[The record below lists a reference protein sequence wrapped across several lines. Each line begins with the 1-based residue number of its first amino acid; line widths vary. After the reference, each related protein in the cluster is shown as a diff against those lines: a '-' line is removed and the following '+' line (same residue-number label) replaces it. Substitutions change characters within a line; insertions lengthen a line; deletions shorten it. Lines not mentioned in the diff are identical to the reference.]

1 MSKDA
6 DFDFRWAA
14 PGDEPGI
21 RALVGSVA
29 MPGAVSVRF
38 AREPDYFLGTSIM
51 GDPCD
56 VLVARHRPDGHLAA
70 MGCRAEHL
78 AFVNGRER
86 WLGYIGQIRVAD
98 GYRGAWLVQRGARY
112 FEEASAPGLLYY
124 GVIAS
129 DNPRARELLTGRR
142 LPGGVHVRRL
152 SGITTYA
159 ILLRRRDSRPA
170 RGLDI
175 HGASAESL
183 PEVVEFL
190 QQHGP
195 SRQFFPA
202 YALDDFTGGA
212 RMRGLAP
219 EDIMVARRA
228 RRVVGVMAAWDQ
240 AAYKQDIVEEYGPAL
255 RRLRPI
261 YDAAARF
268 LGVSP
273 LTPPGQAV
281 PLAFAAC
288 ICIADDDANVMQA
301 LLAACEGHA
310 REGGKAFLMLGL
322 AAHDPLLRAVRG
334 GLRVTYHS
342 DLYAASWSRQAVEQ
356 LDERVPYIEIATL

>member
-1 MSKDA
+1 MNNDA
-6 DFDFRWAA
+6 DFSFRWAV
-14 PGDEPGI
+14 PGDEPEI

-38 AREPDYFLGTSIM
+38 AREPDYFLGASIM
-51 GDPCD
+51 GEPCD
-56 VLVARHRPDGHLAA
+56 VLIARHRPDGRLAA

-78 AFVNGRER
+78 AFVNGRESR
-86 WLGYIGQIRVAD
+86 LGYIGQIRVAN
-98 GYRGAWLVQRGARY
+98 GYRGAWLVQRGARH

-129 DNPRARELLTGRR
+129 DNRRARDLLTGRR

-152 SGITTYA
+152 CGITTYA
-159 ILLRRRDSRPA
+159 ILLRRTEPRPA

-175 HGASAESL
+175 QPASAAAL
-183 PEVVEFL
+183 PGVVDFL
-190 QQHGP
+190 REHGP
-195 SRQFFPA
+195 ARQFFPS
-202 YALDDFTGGA
+202 YALEDFTGGA

-228 RRVVGVMAAWDQ
+228 GRVAGMMAAWDQ

-255 RRLRPI
+255 RRLRPM
-261 YDAAARF
+261 YDAAAGL
-268 LGVSP
+268 LGFSP
-273 LTPPGQAV
+273 LTPPGQAI

-288 ICIADDDANVMQA
+288 TCIADDDAGVMQA
-301 LLAACEGHA
+301 LLAACANHA
-310 REGGKAFLMLGL
+310 RDRGKAFLMLGL
-322 AAHDPLLRAVRG
+322 ADHDPLLTAVRRS
-334 GLRVTYHS
+334 LHVTYHS
-342 DLYAASWSRQAVEQ
+342 DLYAASWSPDIVEQ